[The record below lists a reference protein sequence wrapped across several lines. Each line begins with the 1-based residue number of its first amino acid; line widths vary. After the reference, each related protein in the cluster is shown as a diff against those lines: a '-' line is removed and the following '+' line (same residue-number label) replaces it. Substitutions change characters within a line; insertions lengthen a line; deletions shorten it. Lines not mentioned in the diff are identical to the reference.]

1 MSHVVIAGGTGLIGE
16 ELTAQLTRLG
26 YSVVCL
32 TRSTEAPTGARAE
45 IWDGANFGTW
55 QLAVDGAAAVIN
67 LAGSPISAK
76 WTPETRNRILQSR
89 VASTQ
94 ILGRAIAEAKNPP
107 PVWINGS
114 AVGYYGDRGDEL
126 LTETSEPGKRRDFL
140 VDTCVAW
147 EASMDRVEV
156 GDVRKVKLRTGI
168 VLSDDGG
175 ALPPLTNLTRWF
187 LGGHQGPGSQYVSWI
202 HIKDMARLIFYC
214 MENPISGPVN
224 AVGPHPCT
232 NRFLMATLRG
242 VIGRPWAPPVPAFAL
257 QLASLFGAPDPSLLL
272 YSQRAEPRV
281 LLESG
286 FQFEFDD
293 LRDALMGLV

>member
-32 TRSTEAPTGARAE
+32 TRSTEAPTGARPE

-67 LAGSPISAK
+67 LAGSPISVK
-76 WTPETRNRILQSR
+76 WTREARNTILQSR

-147 EASMDRVEV
+147 EASMDRAEV
-156 GDVRKVKLRTGI
+156 GDVRKVMLRTGI

-175 ALPPLTNLTRWF
+175 ALPPLANLTRWF
-187 LGGHQGPGSQYVSWI
+187 LGGHQGPGTQYVSWI
-202 HIKDMARLIFYC
+202 HIKDMARTIIYC
-214 MENPISGPVN
+214 MLNPLSGPVN
-224 AVGPHPCT
+224 AVGPNPCT
-232 NRFLMATLRG
+232 NRFFMATLRG
-242 VIGRPWAPPVPAFAL
+242 VIGRPWAPPVPEFAL
-257 QLASLFGAPDPSLLL
+257 KLANLFGAPDPALLL
-272 YSQRAEPRV
+272 YSQRVEPRV

-286 FQFEFDD
+286 FQFEFDE
-293 LRDALMGLV
+293 LRDALRGLV